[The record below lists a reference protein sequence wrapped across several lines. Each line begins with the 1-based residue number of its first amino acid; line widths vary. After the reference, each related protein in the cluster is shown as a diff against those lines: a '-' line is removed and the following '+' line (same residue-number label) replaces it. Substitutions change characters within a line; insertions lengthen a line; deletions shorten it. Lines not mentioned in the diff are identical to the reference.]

1 MSLKI
6 SKSDKKFMDL
16 AISLAED
23 RVGLTGSNPSVGCV
37 IVNKS
42 QIISVGQTGI
52 GGTPHAETVA
62 IKSAKKDDLRGSSM
76 YVTLEPCNHY
86 GRTPPCTKQIIKNKI
101 GKVFFGVN
109 DVDIRTS
116 RKTTKI
122 LNNFNIKVKK
132 NLQIKKILNLY
143 KSYFFLKKQEY
154 PFITG
159 KIACTKDYYIKTNRK
174 YISNP
179 HSLNFSHLL
188 RYKNQGILVS
198 SKTVNSDNPQLNCRL
213 NGLLKFSPTRFVL
226 DKNLD
231 ISLKSKLVKNS
242 KKIKTYIFYNK
253 SNSKLKKLKKM
264 GIKLIYINLIENN
277 NLDLIHVLKKIKKL
291 NVYYLLVEG
300 GIELTNYFILKKL
313 FNEFFLLK
321 SGNNINNK
329 KRFTKYKFKNR
340 ILNIF
345 SNKETINTYLGK
357 DKIIKYF

>member
-6 SKSDKKFMDL
+6 SKFDKKFMDL

-23 RVGLTGSNPSVGCV
+23 RVGHTGSNPSVGCV
-37 IVNKS
+37 IVNQN
-42 QIISVGQTGI
+42 QIISVGQTGR

-62 IKSAKKDDLRGSSM
+62 IKNAKKEKLKGSSM

-109 DVDIRTS
+109 DIDIRTS
-116 RKTTKI
+116 GKTTKI
-122 LNNFNIKVKK
+122 LNNFNIKVK
-132 NLQIKKILNLY
+132 NNVQIKKILNLY
-143 KSYFFLKKQEY
+143 KSYFFLRKQDY

-174 YISNP
+174 YISNI

-213 NGLLKFSPTRFVL
+213 NGLLKYSPTRFVL
-226 DKNLD
+226 DKNLN

-264 GIKLIYINLIENN
+264 GIKLIHVNLIQNN

-291 NVYYLLVEG
+291 NVHYLLVEG

-321 SGNNINNK
+321 SGYNTNNK
-329 KRFTKYKFKNR
+329 KKFTNYKFKNR
-340 ILNIF
+340 TLNIF

>member
-62 IKSAKKDDLRGSSM
+62 IKSAKKEDLKGSSM

-101 GKVFFGVN
+101 SKVFFGVN

-116 RKTTKI
+116 GKTTKI
-122 LNNFNIKVKK
+122 LNNFNIQVK
-132 NLQIKKILNLY
+132 NNVQIKKILNLY
-143 KSYFFLKKQEY
+143 KSYFFLKKHDY
-154 PFITG
+154 PFVTG
-159 KIACTKDYYIKTNRK
+159 KIACTKDYYIKTNKK
-174 YISNP
+174 YISNS

-213 NGLLKFSPTRFVL
+213 NGLLKYSPTRFVL

-231 ISLKSKLVKNS
+231 ISLTTKLVQTS

-253 SNSKLKKLKKM
+253 GNYKLKKLKKM
-264 GIKLIYINLIENN
+264 GIKLIQIQLNQND
-277 NLDLIHVLKKIKKL
+277 NLDLIYVLKKIKKL

-300 GIELTNYFILKKL
+300 GIKLTNYFILNNL

-321 SGNNINNK
+321 SDNNINNK
-329 KRFTKYKFKNR
+329 KRFTKYKFKSR
-340 ILNIF
+340 ILKIF
-345 SNKETINTYLGK
+345 SKKETINTYLDK

>member
-62 IKSAKKDDLRGSSM
+62 IKSAKKEDLRGSSM

-101 GKVFFGVN
+101 GRVFFGVN

-116 RKTTKI
+116 GKTTKI
-122 LNNFNIKVKK
+122 LNNFNIKVK
-132 NLQIKKILNLY
+132 NNVQIKKILNLY
-143 KSYFFLKKQEY
+143 KSYFFLKKQDY

-174 YISNP
+174 YISNT

-213 NGLLKFSPTRFVL
+213 NGLLKYSPTRFVL

-253 SNSKLKKLKKM
+253 RNSN
-264 GIKLIYINLIENN
+264 
-277 NLDLIHVLKKIKKL
+277 
-291 NVYYLLVEG
+291 
-300 GIELTNYFILKKL
+300 
-313 FNEFFLLK
+313 
-321 SGNNINNK
+321 
-329 KRFTKYKFKNR
+329 
-340 ILNIF
+340 
-345 SNKETINTYLGK
+345 
-357 DKIIKYF
+357 

>member
-62 IKSAKKDDLRGSSM
+62 IKSAKKEDLRGSSM

-116 RKTTKI
+116 GKTTKI
-122 LNNFNIKVKK
+122 LNNFNIKVK
-132 NLQIKKILNLY
+132 NNVQIKKILNLY
-143 KSYFFLKKQEY
+143 KSYFFLKKHDY
-154 PFITG
+154 PFVTG

-213 NGLLKFSPTRFVL
+213 NGLIEYSPIRFVL

-264 GIKLIYINLIENN
+264 GIKLVYINLIQNN

-300 GIELTNYFILKKL
+300 GIELTNYFIQKKL

-321 SGNNINNK
+321 SENNINNK
-329 KRFTKYKFKNR
+329 KKFIKYKFKNR
-340 ILNIF
+340 ILNTF

>member
-62 IKSAKKDDLRGSSM
+62 IKSAKKEDLRGSSM

-86 GRTPPCTKQIIKNKI
+86 GRTPPCTKKIIKNKI

-116 RKTTKI
+116 GKTTKI
-122 LNNFNIKVKK
+122 LNNFNIKVK
-132 NLQIKKILNLY
+132 NNVQTKKILNLY
-143 KSYFFLKKQEY
+143 KSYFFLKKHDH
-154 PFITG
+154 PFVTG

-179 HSLNFSHLL
+179 HSLKFSHLL

-213 NGLLKFSPTRFVL
+213 NGLHKYSPTRIVL

-242 KKIKTYIFYNK
+242 KKVKTYIFYNK

-264 GIKLIYINLIENN
+264 GIKFVHTNLTQNN

-300 GIELTNYFILKKL
+300 GIKLTNYFIQKKL

-321 SGNNINNK
+321 SENNINNK
-329 KRFTKYKFKNR
+329 KKFIKYKFENR

>member
-62 IKSAKKDDLRGSSM
+62 IKSAKKEDLRGSSM

-116 RKTTKI
+116 GKTTKI

-143 KSYFFLKKQEY
+143 KSYFFLKMQEY

-213 NGLLKFSPTRFVL
+213 NGLLKYSPTRFVL

-264 GIKLIYINLIENN
+264 GIKLVYTNLTQNN

-300 GIELTNYFILKKL
+300 GIELTNYFIHKKL

-321 SGNNINNK
+321 SENNINNK
-329 KRFTKYKFKNR
+329 KKFIKYKFENR

-345 SNKETINTYLGK
+345 SNKETINTYLGE

>member
-62 IKSAKKDDLRGSSM
+62 IKSAKKEDLRGSSM

-116 RKTTKI
+116 GKTTKI
-122 LNNFNIKVKK
+122 LNNFNIQVK
-132 NLQIKKILNLY
+132 NNVQIKKILNLY
-143 KSYFFLKKQEY
+143 KSYFFLKKHDY
-154 PFITG
+154 PFVTG

-213 NGLLKFSPTRFVL
+213 NGLLKYSPTRFVL

-242 KKIKTYIFYNK
+242 KKIKTFIFYNK

-264 GIKLIYINLIENN
+264 GIKLIHTNLIQNN
-277 NLDLIHVLKKIKKL
+277 NLDLMHVLKRIKKL

-300 GIELTNYFILKKL
+300 GIELTNYFMQKKL

-321 SGNNINNK
+321 SENNVNNK
-329 KRFTKYKFKNR
+329 KRFTKYKLKNS

>member
-62 IKSAKKDDLRGSSM
+62 IKSAKKEDLRGSSM

-116 RKTTKI
+116 GKTTKI
-122 LNNFNIKVKK
+122 LNNFNIKVK
-132 NLQIKKILNLY
+132 NNVQIKKILNLY
-143 KSYFFLKKQEY
+143 KSYFFLKKHDY
-154 PFITG
+154 PFVTG

-179 HSLNFSHLL
+179 HSLKFSHLL

-213 NGLLKFSPTRFVL
+213 NGLIKYSPTRFVL

-300 GIELTNYFILKKL
+300 GIELTNYFIQKKL

-321 SGNNINNK
+321 SENNINNK
-329 KRFTKYKFKNR
+329 KKFIKYKFENR

>member
-23 RVGLTGSNPSVGCV
+23 RVGLTGINPSVGCV

-62 IKSAKKDDLRGSSM
+62 IKSAKKEDLRGSSM

-116 RKTTKI
+116 GKTTKI
-122 LNNFNIKVKK
+122 LNNFNIKVK
-132 NLQIKKILNLY
+132 NNVQIKKILNLY
-143 KSYFFLKKQEY
+143 KSYFFLKKHDY
-154 PFITG
+154 PFVTG

-213 NGLLKFSPTRFVL
+213 NGLLKYSPTRFVL

-231 ISLKSKLVKNS
+231 ISLTTKLVQTS

-253 SNSKLKKLKKM
+253 SNYKLKKLKKM
-264 GIKLIYINLIENN
+264 GIKLIQIQLNQNN
-277 NLDLIHVLKKIKKL
+277 NLDLIYVLKKIKKL

-300 GIELTNYFILKKL
+300 GIKLTNYFILNNL

-321 SGNNINNK
+321 SDNNINNK
-329 KRFTKYKFKNR
+329 KRFAKYKFKSR
-340 ILNIF
+340 ILKIF
-345 SNKETINTYLGK
+345 SNKETINTYLDK

>member
-62 IKSAKKDDLRGSSM
+62 IKSAKKEDLRGSSM

-101 GKVFFGVN
+101 GRVFFGVN

-116 RKTTKI
+116 GKTTKI
-122 LNNFNIKVKK
+122 LNNFNIKVK
-132 NLQIKKILNLY
+132 NNVQIKQIFNLY
-143 KSYFFLKKQEY
+143 KSYFFLKKHDY
-154 PFITG
+154 PFVTG

-213 NGLLKFSPTRFVL
+213 NGLLKYSPTRFVL

-264 GIKLIYINLIENN
+264 GINLVHTNLTQNN

-300 GIELTNYFILKKL
+300 GIELTNYFIQKKL

-321 SGNNINNK
+321 SENNINNK
-329 KRFTKYKFKNR
+329 KKFIKYKFENR

-345 SNKETINTYLGK
+345 SNKETINTYLGE

>member
-62 IKSAKKDDLRGSSM
+62 IKSAKKEDLIGSSM

-116 RKTTKI
+116 GKTTKI

-132 NLQIKKILNLY
+132 NLQIKKILDLY
-143 KSYFFLKKQEY
+143 KSYFFLKMQEY

-213 NGLLKFSPTRFVL
+213 NGLLKYSPTRFIL

-231 ISLKSKLVKNS
+231 ISLKSKLVKSS

-264 GIKLIYINLIENN
+264 GIKLVYINLIQNN

-300 GIELTNYFILKKL
+300 GIELTNYFMLKKL

-340 ILNIF
+340 ILNTF

>member
-62 IKSAKKDDLRGSSM
+62 IKSAKKEDLRGSSM

-143 KSYFFLKKQEY
+143 KSYFFLKKHDY
-154 PFITG
+154 PFVTG

-213 NGLLKFSPTRFVL
+213 NGLLKYSPTRFVL

-253 SNSKLKKLKKM
+253 SNSKIKKLKKM
-264 GIKLIYINLIENN
+264 GIKLIYINLIQNN

-300 GIELTNYFILKKL
+300 GIELTNYFIQKKF

-321 SGNNINNK
+321 SENNINNK
-329 KRFTKYKFKNR
+329 KKFIKYKFENR

>member
-42 QIISVGQTGI
+42 KIISVGQTGI

-62 IKSAKKDDLRGSSM
+62 IKSAKKEELRGSSM

-116 RKTTKI
+116 GKTTKI
-122 LNNFNIKVKK
+122 LNNFNIKVK
-132 NLQIKKILNLY
+132 NNVQIKKILNLY
-143 KSYFFLKKQEY
+143 KSYFFLKKHDY
-154 PFITG
+154 PFVTG
-159 KIACTKDYYIKTNRK
+159 KIACTKDFYIKSNRK

-213 NGLLKFSPTRFVL
+213 NGLLKYSPTRFVL

-231 ISLKSKLVKNS
+231 TSLKSKLVKNS

-264 GIKLIYINLIENN
+264 GIKLVYTNLTQSN

-300 GIELTNYFILKKL
+300 GIELTNYFIQKKL

-321 SGNNINNK
+321 SENTINNK
-329 KRFTKYKFKNR
+329 KKFTKYKFENR
-340 ILNIF
+340 FLNIF
-345 SNKETINTYLGK
+345 SNKITINTYLGK

>member
-1 MSLKI
+1 M
-6 SKSDKKFMDL
+6 
-16 AISLAED
+16 
-23 RVGLTGSNPSVGCV
+23 
-37 IVNKS
+37 
-42 QIISVGQTGI
+42 
-52 GGTPHAETVA
+52 
-62 IKSAKKDDLRGSSM
+62 
-76 YVTLEPCNHY
+76 
-86 GRTPPCTKQIIKNKI
+86 
-101 GKVFFGVN
+101 
-109 DVDIRTS
+109 
-116 RKTTKI
+116 
-122 LNNFNIKVKK
+122 
-132 NLQIKKILNLY
+132 
-143 KSYFFLKKQEY
+143 QEY

-159 KIACTKDYYIKTNRK
+159 KIACTKDYYIKTNKK
-174 YISNP
+174 YISNQ

-213 NGLLKFSPTRFVL
+213 NGLLKYSPTKIVL

-242 KKIKTYIFYNK
+242 KKIKTFIFYNK

-264 GIKLIYINLIENN
+264 GIRPIHTNLIQNS

-300 GIELTNYFILKKL
+300 GIELTNYFIQKKL

-321 SGNNINNK
+321 SENNINNK
-329 KRFTKYKFKNR
+329 KKFTKYKFENR
-340 ILNIF
+340 ILNFF

>member
-62 IKSAKKDDLRGSSM
+62 IKSAKKEDLRGSSM

-116 RKTTKI
+116 GNTTKI
-122 LNNFNIKVKK
+122 LNNFNIKVK
-132 NLQIKKILNLY
+132 NNVQIKQILNLY
-143 KSYFFLKKQEY
+143 KSYFFLKKHDY
-154 PFITG
+154 PFVTG

-179 HSLNFSHLL
+179 YSLNFSHLL

-213 NGLLKFSPTRFVL
+213 NGLLKYSPIRFVL

-264 GIKLIYINLIENN
+264 GINLVHTNLTQNN

-300 GIELTNYFILKKL
+300 GIELTNYFIQKKL

-321 SGNNINNK
+321 SENNINNK
-329 KRFTKYKFKNR
+329 KKFIKYKFENR

>member
-62 IKSAKKDDLRGSSM
+62 IKSAKKEDLRGSSM

-101 GKVFFGVN
+101 GRVFFGVN
-109 DVDIRTS
+109 DVDVRTS
-116 RKTTKI
+116 GKTT
-122 LNNFNIKVKK
+122 
-132 NLQIKKILNLY
+132 QILNLY
-143 KSYFFLKKQEY
+143 KSYFFLNKYDY
-154 PFITG
+154 PFVTG

-213 NGLLKFSPTRFVL
+213 NGLLKYSPTRFVL

-264 GIKLIYINLIENN
+264 GIKFIYTNLTQNN

-300 GIELTNYFILKKL
+300 GIELTNYFIQKKL

-321 SGNNINNK
+321 SENNINNK
-329 KRFTKYKFKNR
+329 KKFIKYKFKNR

-345 SNKETINTYLGK
+345 SNKEAINTYLGE

>member
-1 MSLKI
+1 MN
-6 SKSDKKFMDL
+6 L
-16 AISLAED
+16 AISLADD
-23 RVGLTGSNPSVGCV
+23 RIGLTGTNPSVGCV

-62 IKSAKKDDLRGSSM
+62 IKNAKKEKLKGSSM

-109 DVDIRTS
+109 DIDIRTS
-116 RKTTKI
+116 GKTTKI
-122 LNNFNIKVKK
+122 LNNVNIKVK
-132 NLQIKKILNLY
+132 NNIQIKKILNLY
-143 KSYFFLKKQEY
+143 KSYFFLKKKDY

-159 KIACTKDYYIKTNRK
+159 KIACTNDYYIKTDKK

-213 NGLLKFSPTRFVL
+213 NGLLKYSPTRFVL
-226 DKNLD
+226 DKNID
-231 ISLKSKLVKNS
+231 INLKSKLVKTS
-242 KKIKTYIFYNK
+242 KMIKTYIFYNK
-253 SNSKLKKLKKM
+253 SNHKLKKLQKM
-264 GIKLIYINLIENN
+264 GIKLIHIKLNQNN
-277 NLDLIHVLKKIKKL
+277 NLDLLYVLKKIKEL

-300 GIELTNYFILKKL
+300 GIELTNYFIQKKL

-321 SGNNINNK
+321 SENNINNK

-340 ILNIF
+340 ILKIF

>member
-62 IKSAKKDDLRGSSM
+62 IKSAKKEDLRGSSM

-116 RKTTKI
+116 GKTTKI

-179 HSLNFSHLL
+179 HSLKFSHLL

-213 NGLLKFSPTRFVL
+213 NGLHKYSPTRIVL

-242 KKIKTYIFYNK
+242 KKVKTYIFYNK

-264 GIKLIYINLIENN
+264 GIKLIYINLIQNN

-321 SGNNINNK
+321 SENNINNK

-345 SNKETINTYLGK
+345 SNKETINTYLGE

>member
-62 IKSAKKDDLRGSSM
+62 IKSAKKEDLRGSSM

-101 GKVFFGVN
+101 GKVFFGVK

-116 RKTTKI
+116 GKTTKI

-213 NGLLKFSPTRFVL
+213 NGLLKYSPTRFVL

-231 ISLKSKLVKNS
+231 ISLKSKIVKNS

-253 SNSKLKKLKKM
+253 SNSKIKKLKKM
-264 GIKLIYINLIENN
+264 GIKLIYINLIQNN

-300 GIELTNYFILKKL
+300 GIELTNYFMLKKL

-329 KRFTKYKFKNR
+329 KRFTKFKFKNR
-340 ILNIF
+340 ILNTF

>member
-62 IKSAKKDDLRGSSM
+62 IKSAKKEDLRGSSM

-116 RKTTKI
+116 GKTTKI
-122 LNNFNIKVKK
+122 LNNFNIKVK
-132 NLQIKKILNLY
+132 NNVQIKKILNLY
-143 KSYFFLKKQEY
+143 KSYFFLKKHDY
-154 PFITG
+154 PFVTG
-159 KIACTKDYYIKTNRK
+159 KIACTKDYYIKSNRK

-213 NGLLKFSPTRFVL
+213 NGLHKYSPTRIVL

-264 GIKLIYINLIENN
+264 GIKLIYINLIQNN

-300 GIELTNYFILKKL
+300 GIKLTNYFIQKKL

-321 SGNNINNK
+321 SENNINNK
-329 KRFTKYKFKNR
+329 KKFIKYKFENR

>member
-62 IKSAKKDDLRGSSM
+62 IKSAKKEDLRGSSM

-116 RKTTKI
+116 GKTTKI

-132 NLQIKKILNLY
+132 NLQINKILNLY
-143 KSYFFLKKQEY
+143 KSYFFLKKHDY
-154 PFITG
+154 PFVTG

-213 NGLLKFSPTRFVL
+213 NGLLKYSPTRFVL

-231 ISLKSKLVKNS
+231 ISLNSKLVKNS

-253 SNSKLKKLKKM
+253 SNSKLKYLKKM
-264 GIKLIYINLIENN
+264 GIKLIHTNLIQNN
-277 NLDLIHVLKKIKKL
+277 NLDLMHVLKRIKKL

-329 KRFTKYKFKNR
+329 KKF
-340 ILNIF
+340 
-345 SNKETINTYLGK
+345 
-357 DKIIKYF
+357 

>member
-62 IKSAKKDDLRGSSM
+62 IKSAKKEDLRGSSM

-101 GKVFFGVN
+101 SKVFFGVN

-116 RKTTKI
+116 GKTTKI
-122 LNNFNIKVKK
+122 LNNFNIKVK
-132 NLQIKKILNLY
+132 NNVQIKKILNLY

-213 NGLLKFSPTRFVL
+213 NGLLKYSPTRFVL

-231 ISLKSKLVKNS
+231 ISLTTKLVQTS

-253 SNSKLKKLKKM
+253 SNYKLKKLKKM
-264 GIKLIYINLIENN
+264 GIKLIQIQLNQND
-277 NLDLIHVLKKIKKL
+277 NLDLIYVLKKIKKL

-300 GIELTNYFILKKL
+300 GIKLTNYFILNNL

-321 SGNNINNK
+321 SDNNINNK
-329 KRFTKYKFKNR
+329 KRFTKYKFKSR
-340 ILNIF
+340 ILKIF
-345 SNKETINTYLGK
+345 SKKETINTYLDK

>member
-62 IKSAKKDDLRGSSM
+62 IKSAKKEDLRGSSM

-101 GKVFFGVN
+101 SKVFFGVN

-116 RKTTKI
+116 GKTTKI
-122 LNNFNIKVKK
+122 LNNFNIKVK
-132 NLQIKKILNLY
+132 NNVQIKKILNLY
-143 KSYFFLKKQEY
+143 KSYFFLKKHDY
-154 PFITG
+154 PFVTG

-179 HSLNFSHLL
+179 HSLKFSHLL

-213 NGLLKFSPTRFVL
+213 NGLHKYSPTRIVL

-242 KKIKTYIFYNK
+242 KKVKTYIFYNK

-264 GIKLIYINLIENN
+264 GIKLIYINLIQNN

-321 SGNNINNK
+321 SENNINNK

>member
-6 SKSDKKFMDL
+6 SKSDKKFMEL

-62 IKSAKKDDLRGSSM
+62 IKSAKKEDLRGSSM

-116 RKTTKI
+116 GKTTKI
-122 LNNFNIKVKK
+122 LNNFNIKVK
-132 NLQIKKILNLY
+132 NNVQIKKILNLY
-143 KSYFFLKKQEY
+143 KSYFFLKKHDY
-154 PFITG
+154 PFVTG

-198 SKTVNSDNPQLNCRL
+198 SKTVNSDNPQLNSRL
-213 NGLLKFSPTRFVL
+213 NGLLKYSPTRFIL

-242 KKIKTYIFYNK
+242 KKVKTYIFYNK

-264 GIKLIYINLIENN
+264 GIKFVYTNLTQNN

-300 GIELTNYFILKKL
+300 GIELTNYFIQKKL

-321 SGNNINNK
+321 SENNINNK
-329 KRFTKYKFKNR
+329 KKFIKYKFENR

-345 SNKETINTYLGK
+345 SNKETINTYLGE

>member
-42 QIISVGQTGI
+42 QIILVGQTGI

-62 IKSAKKDDLRGSSM
+62 IKSAKKEDLRGSSM

-101 GKVFFGVN
+101 GRVFFGVN

-116 RKTTKI
+116 GKTTKI
-122 LNNFNIKVKK
+122 LNNFNIKVK
-132 NLQIKKILNLY
+132 NNVQIKQILNLY
-143 KSYFFLKKQEY
+143 KSYFFLKKHDY
-154 PFITG
+154 PFVTG

-213 NGLLKFSPTRFVL
+213 NGLLKYSPTRFVL

-231 ISLKSKLVKNS
+231 ISLNSKLVKNS
-242 KKIKTYIFYNK
+242 KKIKTFIFYNK

-264 GIKLIYINLIENN
+264 GIRPIHTNLIQNS

-300 GIELTNYFILKKL
+300 GIKLTNYFIHKKL

-321 SGNNINNK
+321 SENNINNK
-329 KRFTKYKFKNR
+329 KKFIKYKFENR

-345 SNKETINTYLGK
+345 SNKETINTYLCK

>member
-62 IKSAKKDDLRGSSM
+62 IKNAKKEDLRGSSM

-101 GKVFFGVN
+101 GKVFFGVK

-116 RKTTKI
+116 GKTTKI
-122 LNNFNIKVKK
+122 LNNFNIKVK
-132 NLQIKKILNLY
+132 NNVQIKKILNLY
-143 KSYFFLKKQEY
+143 KSYFFLKKHDY
-154 PFITG
+154 PFVTG

-213 NGLLKFSPTRFVL
+213 NGLLKYSPTRFVL

-242 KKIKTYIFYNK
+242 KKIKTFIFYNK

-264 GIKLIYINLIENN
+264 GIRPIHTNLIQNS

-321 SGNNINNK
+321 SGKNINNK
-329 KRFTKYKFKNR
+329 KRFSKYKFKNR

-345 SNKETINTYLGK
+345 SNKETINTYLGE

>member
-62 IKSAKKDDLRGSSM
+62 IKSAKKEDLRGSSM

-101 GKVFFGVN
+101 SKVFFGVN

-116 RKTTKI
+116 GKTTKI
-122 LNNFNIKVKK
+122 LNNFNIKVK
-132 NLQIKKILNLY
+132 NNVQTKKILNLY
-143 KSYFFLKKQEY
+143 KSYFFLKKHDH
-154 PFITG
+154 PFVTG

-179 HSLNFSHLL
+179 HSLKFSHLL

-213 NGLLKFSPTRFVL
+213 NGLIEYSPIRFVL

-253 SNSKLKKLKKM
+253 SNSKLKKLKKK
-264 GIKLIYINLIENN
+264 GIKLVYTNLTHNN

-300 GIELTNYFILKKL
+300 GIKLTNYFIQKKL

-321 SGNNINNK
+321 SENNINNK
-329 KRFTKYKFKNR
+329 KKFIKYKFENR

-345 SNKETINTYLGK
+345 SNKETINTYLGE

>member
-62 IKSAKKDDLRGSSM
+62 IKSAKKEDLRGSSM

-116 RKTTKI
+116 GKTTKI
-122 LNNFNIKVKK
+122 LNNFNIKVK
-132 NLQIKKILNLY
+132 NNVQIKKILNLY
-143 KSYFFLKKQEY
+143 KSYFFLKKHDY
-154 PFITG
+154 PFVTG

-213 NGLLKFSPTRFVL
+213 NGLLKYSPIRFVL

-253 SNSKLKKLKKM
+253 SNSKLKYLKKM
-264 GIKLIYINLIENN
+264 GIKLIHTNLIQNN
-277 NLDLIHVLKKIKKL
+277 NLDLMHVLKRIKKL

-300 GIELTNYFILKKL
+300 GIGLTNYFIQKKL

-321 SGNNINNK
+321 SENNINNK
-329 KRFTKYKFKNR
+329 KKFIKYKFENR

-345 SNKETINTYLGK
+345 SNKETINTYLGE